1 MKLALVLAIA
11 AATHS
16 VTAETIKTPSPSTR
30 VFNSNVSGTS
40 PALINRN
47 PNEERPTVAFWDDD
61 HATEVD
67 WKKSAAKGG
76 ALMCALEGS
85 DQVAGRQI
93 RDTRE
98 PPSAASR
105 YNSDLKTELHDWYW
119 RETNPS
125 TFSCSFSE
133 HWHLAHA
140 MRSLGL
146 DGKPASEGG
155 DNQCY
160 RIEHW
165 NPENRDDKGNQ
176 IPAINQWYSVPGHDK
191 QYRAT
196 KAHFEFGINT
206 KGGAIYGLFLES
218 ALASAK
224 SIWGGG
230 TKEPNRDDLP
240 QLRAFSDIMWA
251 FWVRNNPNVR
261 NIRYFFM
268 IGISNDLTNQI
279 IASCLRDA
287 GAELSEWPGTSFST
301 TTDQGHALLGSP
313 NGATFAYLLMQH
325 KAQLGQKTIT
335 KITVFRPETDDDLSF
350 VDASLCFHVADGP
363 QPPPDDAAMAAT
375 DEAGAR
381 SAELTIDKALKD
393 EVDYAFDLCQEDET
407 PEYGAMRDVFSILQ
421 AIKVLALGIGTL
433 VLNTIAME
441 LTGFLAA
448 LAVFLPIVY
457 GAPTTAANSLH
468 PEILAAMKRD
478 LGLDAEQAHVRVA
491 RELKATEVIEQLRT
505 KAGSSFGG
513 AWLVDGELK
522 VAVTDEA
529 LTSDV
534 TTAGATALVV
544 DTPLS
549 KLQDAQKALD
559 NLDIESALGKRSEA
573 ATGIASYYVDIAA
586 NKLILEALADS
597 TAQAEELA
605 KQVGLTESEFE
616 VKTVEALPTTFVT
629 VNGGDAYYINR
640 AGRCSVGFSV
650 TGGFVSAGH
659 CGSVGNTATTSSGTT
674 IGTFAGSVFPGSG
687 DYSYIRGTTGNTY
700 AGRVNNYN
708 GGTIAI
714 SGSTAGATGS
724 SVCRSGSTTG
734 VYCGT
739 VRALGATV
747 SYAEGRVTGLT
758 QTNVCAEPGD
768 SGGSWY
774 SGSQAQGVT
783 SGGSGNCQSG
793 GTTYFQPVN
802 EILSAYGLTLAR
814 G

>member
-1 MKLALVLAIA
+1 
-11 AATHS
+11 
-16 VTAETIKTPSPSTR
+16 
-30 VFNSNVSGTS
+30 
-40 PALINRN
+40 
-47 PNEERPTVAFWDDD
+47 
-61 HATEVD
+61 
-67 WKKSAAKGG
+67 
-76 ALMCALEGS
+76 
-85 DQVAGRQI
+85 
-93 RDTRE
+93 
-98 PPSAASR
+98 
-105 YNSDLKTELHDWYW
+105 
-119 RETNPS
+119 
-125 TFSCSFSE
+125 
-133 HWHLAHA
+133 
-140 MRSLGL
+140 
-146 DGKPASEGG
+146 
-155 DNQCY
+155 
-160 RIEHW
+160 
-165 NPENRDDKGNQ
+165 
-176 IPAINQWYSVPGHDK
+176 
-191 QYRAT
+191 
-196 KAHFEFGINT
+196 
-206 KGGAIYGLFLES
+206 
-218 ALASAK
+218 
-224 SIWGGG
+224 
-230 TKEPNRDDLP
+230 
-240 QLRAFSDIMWA
+240 
-251 FWVRNNPNVR
+251 
-261 NIRYFFM
+261 
-268 IGISNDLTNQI
+268 
-279 IASCLRDA
+279 
-287 GAELSEWPGTSFST
+287 
-301 TTDQGHALLGSP
+301 
-313 NGATFAYLLMQH
+313 
-325 KAQLGQKTIT
+325 
-335 KITVFRPETDDDLSF
+335 
-350 VDASLCFHVADGP
+350 
-363 QPPPDDAAMAAT
+363 
-375 DEAGAR
+375 
-381 SAELTIDKALKD
+381 
-393 EVDYAFDLCQEDET
+393 
-407 PEYGAMRDVFSILQ
+407 
-421 AIKVLALGIGTL
+421 
-433 VLNTIAME
+433 ME

-559 NLDIESALGKRSEA
+559 SLDIESALGKRSEA

-616 VKTVEALPTTFVT
+616 VKTVDALPTTFVT

-768 SGGSWY
+768 SGGSCK
-774 SGSQAQGVT
+774 QHPIPT
-783 SGGSGNCQSG
+783 SHGTHTDLICRVLWFSSPGCHLWRLWQLQHRWHNLLPARQRDPVGLRTHLGPWLDCSLLQSLIWLWG
-793 GTTYFQPVN
+793 KTWLVGFASCIYLNLVASHFVSHL
-802 EILSAYGLTLAR
+802 EASVML
-814 G
+814 

>member
-1 MKLALVLAIA
+1 
-11 AATHS
+11 
-16 VTAETIKTPSPSTR
+16 
-30 VFNSNVSGTS
+30 
-40 PALINRN
+40 
-47 PNEERPTVAFWDDD
+47 
-61 HATEVD
+61 
-67 WKKSAAKGG
+67 
-76 ALMCALEGS
+76 
-85 DQVAGRQI
+85 
-93 RDTRE
+93 
-98 PPSAASR
+98 
-105 YNSDLKTELHDWYW
+105 
-119 RETNPS
+119 
-125 TFSCSFSE
+125 
-133 HWHLAHA
+133 
-140 MRSLGL
+140 
-146 DGKPASEGG
+146 
-155 DNQCY
+155 
-160 RIEHW
+160 
-165 NPENRDDKGNQ
+165 
-176 IPAINQWYSVPGHDK
+176 
-191 QYRAT
+191 
-196 KAHFEFGINT
+196 
-206 KGGAIYGLFLES
+206 
-218 ALASAK
+218 
-224 SIWGGG
+224 
-230 TKEPNRDDLP
+230 
-240 QLRAFSDIMWA
+240 
-251 FWVRNNPNVR
+251 
-261 NIRYFFM
+261 
-268 IGISNDLTNQI
+268 
-279 IASCLRDA
+279 
-287 GAELSEWPGTSFST
+287 
-301 TTDQGHALLGSP
+301 
-313 NGATFAYLLMQH
+313 
-325 KAQLGQKTIT
+325 
-335 KITVFRPETDDDLSF
+335 
-350 VDASLCFHVADGP
+350 
-363 QPPPDDAAMAAT
+363 
-375 DEAGAR
+375 
-381 SAELTIDKALKD
+381 
-393 EVDYAFDLCQEDET
+393 
-407 PEYGAMRDVFSILQ
+407 
-421 AIKVLALGIGTL
+421 
-433 VLNTIAME
+433 ME

-783 SGGSGNCQSG
+783 SGGSGNCNTG